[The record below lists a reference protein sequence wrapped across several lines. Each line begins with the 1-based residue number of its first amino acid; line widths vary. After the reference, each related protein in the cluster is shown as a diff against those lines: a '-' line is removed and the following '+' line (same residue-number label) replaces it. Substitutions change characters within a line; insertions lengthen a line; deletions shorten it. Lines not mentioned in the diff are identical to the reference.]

1 MNKSFYTLLVSLI
14 LLISIN
20 GCSRLEVPATK
31 FTFYIPQQKT
41 LSSKS
46 TQSTLGTLQHV
57 IINVRGPGIAAPISM
72 NYDANSH
79 DSSAPQELPSIY
91 TLEIPSGSSRLIQIL
106 AIYSQEN
113 SKNSAFFYGD
123 STVNLN
129 GGEVAVDIPMRLRG
143 SGSTQSGRIA
153 GRYFSSDGSNP
164 SGMIESQFSPATD
177 KPPMIITKSSMTAG
191 WFTAFALEDIPM
203 DIVLSGTG
211 QKIFERVELNSLT
224 FSNNK
229 AMKVTVPPLYQSFG
243 GTYGQEREGTS
254 VAMGFFGPG
263 VPSGHKVCYT
273 TANYIYPNLAV
284 DSTKTAQI
292 EWDAASTS
300 AGKVIATKHAS
311 VTTCLGTDSALAY
324 DSVYPFDPSIFNNWA
339 SDSGLSGFFGIFKIP
354 GNSSNGSSPVAVSF
368 DSTGQFTSQFS
379 ILPGIA
385 NSFDAIGIY
394 YRSLN
399 SPRDYERNE
408 EYPCSAIAAGGYG
421 FRQIG
426 TIPLVAG
433 TSDYSVAKPSPPDI
447 SMNAAFAFCPLKNGV
462 AFGGGFINSHPWDLS
477 AGGGGGGGMGPSVEA
492 NSFQAHM
499 PGQIGQNQCHR
510 LNIQLV
516 NESSGTFNFNVT
528 NSTTRTFSVSNN
540 MGLSFFTNESSCL
553 NGTPVIN
560 TLSIPANT
568 IFAEI
573 WIQSGATNK
582 TGDIVIASS
591 SSFGAPISK
600 SLHLNVVLP
609 NPPTRVQAMR
619 DKIFLGPNGC
629 EIIELTAYDSS
640 FTPSPFSGEEA
651 VPLYKGDLS
660 ESVIDGSF
668 DFYANCSSTTPI
680 TNAVFNAGTFKTTFA
695 VKANGTPNSDRR
707 IFIENYGPVNIYLN
721 LIPQAEYVSVNIN
734 NGQPVYAGMCVPVTI
749 QARDIS
755 GNVMTGAN
763 FPVDIMTYHP
773 TLAGYYGKLTHSCG
787 SPYPAMGP
795 FYLSN
800 GSYSLYYHAENDVSG
815 LQFET
820 RSIMAHQVRQTPLNI
835 LAVPQFA
842 RTDSAKV
849 HLTSDVVHAN
859 YSSIPSWPVPIPGGL
874 NFAHTSSIN
883 DVSAGANPKADGV
896 IFNSTLSKI
905 EGPITVSANYN
916 MAITARFKIATAGDA
931 TILSLRSTTTTV
943 GDNQD
948 FKIYTEVVSGSLRL
962 KGTGGWEYTET
973 LNLNTWYT
981 VTLTREGANVAGFVN
996 GTPAGT
1002 TSTFTPSQGSYDQF
1016 EIGTGFVGA
1025 LKAVIIDAD
1034 SSGAVGIGTTDH
1046 DYLMQRVP

>member
-1 MNKSFYTLLVSLI
+1 MNTSFYTLLLSL
-14 LLISIN
+14 LLVISIG

-31 FTFYIPQQKT
+31 FTFFIPQQKT

-72 NYDANSH
+72 TYDANSH

-106 AIYSQEN
+106 AVYSQEN

-129 GGEVAVDIPMRLRG
+129 GGEVAVDIPMSLRG

-153 GRYFSSDGSNP
+153 GRYFSSDGSTP
-164 SGMIESQFSPATD
+164 SGVIESQFSPATD

-229 AMKVTVPPLYQSFG
+229 AMKVTAPPLYQSFG

-263 VPSGHKVCYT
+263 IPSGHKICYT
-273 TANYIYPNLAV
+273 HANHTYTNLYV
-284 DSTKTAQI
+284 DSTRTTKV
-292 EWDAASTS
+292 EWDAASTR
-300 AGKVIATKHAS
+300 AGNVTATKHATI
-311 VTTCLGTDSALAY
+311 TTCSPTDLALAFN
-324 DSVYPFDPSIFNNWA
+324 SVYTFDPRVFDKWSG
-339 SDSGLSGFFGIFKIP
+339 DSGLSGIFGIFKIP
-354 GNSSNGSSPVAVSF
+354 GYESQMGIPVSVSF
-368 DSTGQFTSQFS
+368 DRSGQFTSQFS
-379 ILPGIA
+379 LLPGIS
-385 NSFDAIGIY
+385 NSYDAIGIY
-394 YRSLN
+394 YRALN
-399 SPRDYERNE
+399 SPRDYERGE
-408 EYPCSAIAAGGYG
+408 EYPCTAIATGGYG

-426 TIPLVAG
+426 TIPLIAG
-433 TSDYSVAKPSPPDI
+433 TSEYSVAKASPSDI
-447 SMNAAFAFCPLKNGV
+447 SMNSAFAFCPLKNGV

-477 AGGGGGGGMGPSVEA
+477 AGGGGGMGPSVEA
-492 NSFQAHM
+492 NSFQPHM
-499 PGQIGQNQCHR
+499 MNQIGTNQCHR
-510 LNIQLV
+510 LDIQLV
-516 NESSGTFNFNVT
+516 NETSGTFNFNVV
-528 NSTTRTFSVSNN
+528 NSNPRSFSLTNN
-540 MGLSFFTNESSCL
+540 MGLSFFENESSCL
-553 NGTPVIN
+553 NGSPTI
-560 TLSIPANT
+560 TSLFIPANT
-568 IFAEI
+568 ISREV
-573 WIQSGATNK
+573 WIQSGPDYKVGQVT
-582 TGDIVIASS
+582 IESL
-591 SSFGAPISK
+591 SSFGAPVSR
-600 SLHLNVVLP
+600 SLPLNIVEP
-609 NPPTRVQAMR
+609 SPPTQVQAMR
-619 DKIFLGPNGC
+619 DRIYLAPNGC

-651 VPLYKGDLS
+651 IPLYKGDLS

-668 DFYANCSSTTPI
+668 DFYANCSSTTAI
-680 TNAVFNAGTFKTTFA
+680 GSAVFNPGTFKTTFA
-695 VKANGTPNSDRR
+695 VKANGTASSDRR
-707 IFIENYGPVNIYLN
+707 IFTSTYGAINIYLN
-721 LIPQAEYVSVNIN
+721 IIPQAEYVSVEVN
-734 NGQPVYAGMCVPVTI
+734 NAQPVYEGMCVPMKVEAKDNAGNIVRGTNF
-749 QARDIS
+749 QFDIR
-755 GNVMTGAN
+755 AN
-763 FPVDIMTYHP
+763 HP
-773 TLAGYYGKLTHSCG
+773 TSTGYYGKLVYTCG
-787 SPYPAMGP
+787 SYHSPSAP
-795 FYLSN
+795 FYLSDGEN
-800 GSYSLYYHAENDVSG
+800 NHLFYHAENDVSG

-859 YSSIPSWPVPIPGGL
+859 YSSISSWPVPIPGGL
-874 NFAHTSSIN
+874 IFAPTSSIN

-916 MAITARFKIATAGDA
+916 MAITARFKITTAGDA

-948 FKIYTEVVSGSLRL
+948 FKIYTEVVSGSLIL
-962 KGTGGWEYTET
+962 KGTGGWEYAET

-981 VTLTREGANVAGFVN
+981 VTLTREDANVAGFIN

-1002 TSTFTPSQGSYDQF
+1002 TSTFIPTQGSYDQF

-1025 LKAVIIDAD
+1025 LKAVIIDAA
-1034 SSGAVGIGTTDH
+1034 STGAVGIGTTDH
-1046 DYLMQRVP
+1046 NYLLQRVP